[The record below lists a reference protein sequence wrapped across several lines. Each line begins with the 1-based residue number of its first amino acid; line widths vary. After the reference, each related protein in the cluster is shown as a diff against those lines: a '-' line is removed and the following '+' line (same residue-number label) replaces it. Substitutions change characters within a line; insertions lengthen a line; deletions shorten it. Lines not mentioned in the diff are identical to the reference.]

1 MTKAS
6 EILRHRRARRA
17 VGASA
22 LCVAVVAALTA
33 CSGHRDTG
41 GDRDEGAKG
50 RSGGT
55 LVWAKPAE
63 ALTVDPARSS
73 SSSDFQ
79 IMAPVYDTLVTVD
92 QLKPV
97 PALAKSWRQTSPV
110 TYVFDIRPG
119 VKFSNGREMT
129 VDDVVGSLR
138 RVMSPDLGSPWAGK
152 LGIKQVAAA
161 GTHQVKVILR
171 SPRSTFIPAL
181 ANQPASIL
189 PMKELR
195 SGAFDPAKAMLGT
208 GPFVVAEH
216 LQDESWTMRRN
227 PYYWGRPAAVDKLL
241 VRIIGDDAAR
251 IAALRANTVQV
262 AMFDSPDAVRLLR
275 NATGVKTV
283 VQETTSYYRI
293 DVNAITS
300 VFRDARL
307 RRALALS
314 VDRNKIARAALG
326 GVGRP
331 SAAVA
336 PSFTGVCDATAVPM
350 SNPDVN
356 EARSL
361 VTQAGAKGKTVS
373 IIASTANPTL
383 APIAQV
389 LKQDLD
395 AAGLNVKI
403 LQLDNGE
410 WIKRVYNGKTA
421 DFELELSYFGNYADP
436 AMGLSWWDPA
446 ITGFSKPWFK
456 DDPGLNKLIGQS
468 ETASGAERASAIR
481 QACAAIA
488 AGANIIPLVTKPN
501 IVAYRM
507 DRVNAN
513 VQPLE
518 VYQIPLR
525 NIAKFALTGA

>member
-1 MTKAS
+1 MWIMSKAS
-6 EILRHRRARRA
+6 VILASRHPLTRRALC
-17 VGASA
+17 VST
-22 LCVAVVAALTA
+22 LCVAVVSALTA
-33 CSGHRDTG
+33 CSGHRAPA
-41 GDRDEGAKG
+41 AKG
-50 RSGGT
+50 GSGGT

-79 IMAPVYDTLVTVD
+79 LMAPVYDTLVTVD

-97 PALAKSWRQTSPV
+97 PALATSWRLTSPV
-110 TYVFDIRPG
+110 TYVFDIRAG
-119 VKFSNGREMT
+119 VKFSNGRAMT

-138 RVMSPDLGSPWAGK
+138 RVMDPDLGSPWAGK
-152 LGIKQVAAA
+152 LGIKKVTAVGA
-161 GTHQVKVILR
+161 HQVEVTLKN
-171 SPRSTFIPAL
+171 PRSTFIPAL

-195 SGAFDPAKAMLGT
+195 SGAFDPTKAMLGT

-216 LQDESWTMRRN
+216 LQNESWEMRRN
-227 PYYWGRPAAVDKLL
+227 PYYWGRRATVDKLL
-241 VRIIGDDAAR
+241 VRVIGDDAAR
-251 IAALRANTVQV
+251 IAAVRTNTAQV

-293 DVNAITS
+293 DVNAVTS
-300 VFRDARL
+300 VFRDERL

-314 VDRNKIARAALG
+314 VDRDKIARVALG

-331 SAAVA
+331 SAAIA
-336 PSFTGVCDATAVPM
+336 PGFKGACDAGSMPLST
-350 SNPDVN
+350 PDADQ
-356 EARSL
+356 ARSL
-361 VTQAGAKGKTVS
+361 VKQAGAAGKTVS
-373 IIASTANPTL
+373 IIASTANRAL

-389 LKQDLD
+389 LKEDLS

-403 LQLDNGE
+403 LQLDDGE

-436 AMGLSWWDPA
+436 AMGLSWWNPTIA
-446 ITGFSKPWFK
+446 GFSKPWFK
-456 DDPGLNKLIGQS
+456 DDPGLNKLIDQS
-468 ETASGAERASAIR
+468 ETASGAKRDGVIQRA
-481 QACAAIA
+481 CDAIA
-488 AGANIIPLVTKPN
+488 NGANIIPLVTKPN
-501 IVAYRM
+501 IVAYRV
-507 DRVNAN
+507 DQVRAN

-525 NIAKFALTGA
+525 NISQFTLTRP